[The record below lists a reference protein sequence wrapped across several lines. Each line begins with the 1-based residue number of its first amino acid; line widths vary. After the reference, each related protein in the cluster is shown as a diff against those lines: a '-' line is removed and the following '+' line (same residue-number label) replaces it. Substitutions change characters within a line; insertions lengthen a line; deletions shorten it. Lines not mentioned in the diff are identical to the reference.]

1 MFYALQPVVPGML
14 GECTGNLQARP
25 PRVEKLHYI
34 FLYGYLDDII
44 QDVGIF
50 LATDAFQDAV
60 NSLNPSGATFTRENL
75 IVETDHYQFDE
86 LWPELVTR
94 IKEYSWLKPSGV
106 PGVDDFGITE
116 DCMLVISARV
126 KKAIEK
132 LDLSRCQ
139 IELYSS

>member
-14 GECTGNLQARP
+14 GECTGDLLARP

-50 LATDAFQDAV
+50 LATEAFRNAA
-60 NSLNPSGATFTRENL
+60 NSLSPSGVTFTRENL

-86 LWPELVTR
+86 LWPDLVPRT
-94 IKEYSWLKPSGV
+94 KEYCWLKPFGV
-106 PGVDDFGITE
+106 PGRDDFGITE
-116 DCMLVISARV
+116 DCVLVISARV
-126 KKAIEK
+126 KKAIED
-132 LDLSRCQ
+132 LDLSMCK
-139 IELYSS
+139 IELYRS